1 MSLQPYP
8 GGYRIL
14 YNKVVKAATLNPTAP
29 LLNETPPATEDLI
42 KKLETLFANPQ
53 TVDTIYYNWYNDCLR
68 AHLSCPEDLDV
79 AKIFCGRTG
88 IPDARQ
94 LTNAEISYLQG
105 FTTMARAMAGDKSI
119 QRISR
124 ETVEQVL
131 HLYYGLSPED
141 VQTESFDM
149 VYWKETDCYYVIV
162 DPTGIG
168 HTKVLR
174 VDVLSD
180 NTVRMLYTDS
190 METNR
195 DTVYE
200 AVLRPALGGYQ
211 ILSNLPVVNREI
223 MESCPIS
230 PSPRPNPL
238 NILGKVDTR
247 RDKAF
252 NFALKSVYEDPADV
266 NIFELFY
273 SMPKYDTPSETE
285 IEYAAGKG
293 LNPEIS
299 PIYRYSTASFDSVL
313 RRVFGISFKESN
325 GVGMENF
332 VYNPKTDCYYE
343 SHGDYE
349 DGWYTPTHMVELL
362 GGNVR
367 IYYMSNINYES
378 VEMVVTLAPTEDS
391 WHIVSNVPAANLPV
405 YEESPWHTT
414 SQTEPLSYDEYF
426 SKTRY
431 YSYDHFS
438 LTRAWTGSDGN
449 AYSLSAADGQPL
461 CIIDDAQKIVW
472 TVPGSES
479 SKGVQW
485 LICDGQWV
493 YGITATDIIRV
504 DLVSGKAE
512 TLFTGEKL
520 LCGDNGYKAANLMV
534 CKQTVMLFA
543 AVKDGKGCIFR
554 LYLPTMTLDTLCD
567 EIPADT
573 LPCWLEIWVPENSR
587 NYPFMF
593 LNPQL
598 QPILYDTLA
607 DPNSPY
613 KKVIEAWPDSVE
625 EPMIVDMSEAWKIP
639 DLMTTHKFHSSVEW
653 LIISLQSAN
662 KIPGSVLWVYD
673 QQENVIIQKNGMLHT
688 GNRGFQGVYED
699 NWP

>member
-1 MSLQPYP
+1 
-8 GGYRIL
+8 
-14 YNKVVKAATLNPTAP
+14 
-29 LLNETPPATEDLI
+29 
-42 KKLETLFANPQ
+42 
-53 TVDTIYYNWYNDCLR
+53 
-68 AHLSCPEDLDV
+68 
-79 AKIFCGRTG
+79 
-88 IPDARQ
+88 
-94 LTNAEISYLQG
+94 
-105 FTTMARAMAGDKSI
+105 
-119 QRISR
+119 
-124 ETVEQVL
+124 
-131 HLYYGLSPED
+131 
-141 VQTESFDM
+141 
-149 VYWKETDCYYVIV
+149 
-162 DPTGIG
+162 
-168 HTKVLR
+168 
-174 VDVLSD
+174 
-180 NTVRMLYTDS
+180 
-190 METNR
+190 
-195 DTVYE
+195 
-200 AVLRPALGGYQ
+200 
-211 ILSNLPVVNREI
+211 
-223 MESCPIS
+223 
-230 PSPRPNPL
+230 
-238 NILGKVDTR
+238 
-247 RDKAF
+247 
-252 NFALKSVYEDPADV
+252 
-266 NIFELFY
+266 
-273 SMPKYDTPSETE
+273 
-285 IEYAAGKG
+285 
-293 LNPEIS
+293 
-299 PIYRYSTASFDSVL
+299 
-313 RRVFGISFKESN
+313 
-325 GVGMENF
+325 
-332 VYNPKTDCYYE
+332 
-343 SHGDYE
+343 
-349 DGWYTPTHMVELL
+349 
-362 GGNVR
+362 
-367 IYYMSNINYES
+367 
-378 VEMVVTLAPTEDS
+378 
-391 WHIVSNVPAANLPV
+391 VSNVPAANLPV

-485 LICDGQWV
+485 LICDGQWA
-493 YGITATDIIRV
+493 YGITTTDIIRV